1 MSTTETL
8 SLTLVEPSEWSSTY
22 FKDFLNAL
30 AGSGSSSNMQKID
43 AAAKTASEHIAA
55 QDNPHNVT
63 AIQIGLGSVDNT
75 ADLDK
80 PISTAVQTA
89 LDAITS
95 QIGDISSLLDTIN
108 GEVV

>member
-63 AIQIGLGSVDNT
+63 AKQIGLGAVDNT
-75 ADLDK
+75 SDADK
-80 PISTAVQTA
+80 PISTATQAA
-89 LDAITS
+89 LNSITS
-95 QIGDISSLLDTIN
+95 QIGDIASLLDSIN
-108 GEVV
+108 GEVI